1 MPCVDER
8 SRSASSQ
15 AGAHISNARVAAAS
29 TAKKSAARQDA
40 RPVPWCRLPLLR
52 IEAGRAARWS
62 ASEMRHAGCGCQLLS
77 HTRAR
82 AALLVVLVLRP
93 STSRHFTTASL
104 AQAVS
109 LHKLLTIQPG
119 RTDGNSIRTTTPLC
133 SLAMVSFTGGVPLE
147 SRTYI
152 LPAPL
157 HRKDV
162 AERSSVSQ

>member
-1 MPCVDER
+1 M
-8 SRSASSQ
+8 
-15 AGAHISNARVAAAS
+15 
-29 TAKKSAARQDA
+29 
-40 RPVPWCRLPLLR
+40 PWCRLPLLR

-77 HTRAR
+77 HTRGR

-93 STSRHFTTASL
+93 SSRHFTSASL

-109 LHKLLTIQPG
+109 SHKLLTIQPG

-157 HRKDV
+157 HRKEV